1 MITKSICRLLLIK
14 MAKDTGQNYD
24 KALLMTDLGGQ
35 LLSGGGEYVKL
46 LSCCVSVPFCQ
57 L

>member
-1 MITKSICRLLLIK
+1 MIRKSICRLLLIK